1 MTNTIP
7 TAEATSNNEK
17 TLLCPNACKKVLK
30 PNGRVAIN
38 NNVTRADVSIANSL
52 VKFLLCDV

>member
-30 PNGRVAIN
+30 PNGRAAKN
-38 NNVTRADVSIANSL
+38 NNVTRTDASIANSL
-52 VKFLLCDV
+52 IKFLLCDV